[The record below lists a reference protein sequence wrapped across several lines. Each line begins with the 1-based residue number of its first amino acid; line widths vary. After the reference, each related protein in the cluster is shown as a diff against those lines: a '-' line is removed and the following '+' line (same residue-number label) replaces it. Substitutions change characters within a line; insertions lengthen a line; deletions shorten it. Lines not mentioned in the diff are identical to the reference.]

1 MKSNDLRFKN
11 TISKAEKSFQ
21 RNVLLSAVF
30 VLLSFFSFSQVTSA
44 IDSTSIKIGEQI
56 TFRVEV
62 ETDTTNLVVF
72 PEGQTFLPLEM
83 IQSYAID
90 TTKEDAKY
98 KLIKKYGL
106 TQFDSGAYT
115 IPRQKIVI
123 GTKVFQTDSLRVE
136 VKNIVVDTTKQGL
149 YDIKPFIE
157 VEKSPSQWWKYL
169 VLTLLILS
177 LVGFLL
183 YWFIWRTKPLTKEEK
198 IALLPPY
205 DRAKLALQNLDETNY
220 LQNAELKDYYSELT
234 FIIRKYLDEK
244 VYDRALESTTDELIT
259 RLNILKD
266 GNQIDITK
274 DDIRNIETILKRA
287 DLVKFAKSAPDV
299 ELAKLDRNT
308 IDLEIDQVKEALPE
322 PTEEEKLQDQ
332 KYQEIQE
339 QKQKRRKTIITIAIV
354 IGLCI
359 ATFVGFGLKYGFGY
373 VKDTIVGNESKE
385 LLEGNWVT
393 SDYGFPAITIATPE
407 VLKRE
412 NPPIPEEI
420 KAKLQMTV
428 FGFGNVSEALSIK
441 LSTLKISQQ
450 EDPANP
456 EAKTEI
462 DLNEVSEKAIQQLEK
477 QGVTN
482 MLVKKEKFVTP
493 NNAEGL
499 KTYGTA
505 SLPVE
510 NTSNFY
516 DGEYVLLHFTAENVI
531 QEIAITYRK
540 GDVYAKE
547 IAERIIN
554 SVELVKEE
562 VAKKEQEEK

>member
-1 MKSNDLRFKN
+1 MKSKNFKYNN
-11 TISKAEKSFQ
+11 TNASVFGLPFSGLFTFAF
-21 RNVLLSAVF
+21 LLLPLFLAA
-30 VLLSFFSFSQVTSA
+30 QVTA
-44 IDSTSIKIGEQI
+44 TIDSTSIKIGEQI
-56 TFRVEV
+56 TYKVQV
-62 ETDTTNLVVF
+62 ETDTTNVVVF
-72 PEGQTFLPLEM
+72 PEGQTFLPLEV
-83 IQSYAID
+83 IHSFAID

-98 KLIKKYGL
+98 TLIKKYGL
-106 TQFDSGAYT
+106 TQFDSGAFT

-123 GTKVFQTDSLRVE
+123 GTKVFQTDSLQVE
-136 VKNIVVDTTKQGL
+136 VRNIVVDTTKQGL
-149 YDIKPFIE
+149 FDIKPIIE

-169 VLTLLILS
+169 LLTLLVLS
-177 LVGFLL
+177 VIGFLL

-205 DRAKLALQNLDETNY
+205 DRAKLALQNLDETSY

-266 GNQIDITK
+266 ANQIDITK

-339 QKQKRRKTIITIAIV
+339 KKQKRNKIIITVAIV

-373 VKDTIVGNESKE
+373 VKDTIVGHESKE

-393 SDYGFPAITIATPE
+393 SDYGFPAISISTPE

-428 FGFGNVSEALSIK
+428 FSFGNVSQALSVN
-441 LSTLKISQQ
+441 LSTLKISPQ
-450 EDPANP
+450 EGP
-456 EAKTEI
+456 ENQGAKEEI
-462 DLNEVSEKAIQQLEK
+462 DLNQVSEKAIQQLEK

-482 MLVKKEKFVTP
+482 LLVKKEKFVTP

-505 SLPVE
+505 SLPVA
-510 NTSNFY
+510 NTDKYY
-516 DGEYVLLHFTAENVI
+516 DGEYVLLHFTADNVI

-540 GDVYAKE
+540 GDVYAE
-547 IAERIIN
+547 AIAERIVN
-554 SVELVKEE
+554 SVELIKEE
-562 VAKKEQEEK
+562 VAKKEQEEN

>member
-1 MKSNDLRFKN
+1 MNYDLRFLNYK
-11 TISKAEKSFQ
+11 IKQSRSLA
-21 RNVLLSAVF
+21 LSLFFALF
-30 VLLSFFSFSQVTSA
+30 SIFSFAQVTST

-106 TQFDSGAYT
+106 TQFDSGKYT

-123 GTKVFQTDSLRVE
+123 GTKVFNTDSLQVE

-157 VEKSPSQWWKYL
+157 VDKSPSQWWKYL
-169 VLTLLILS
+169 LLTVLILS
-177 LVGFLL
+177 AIGFIL

-266 GNQIDITK
+266 GNQIDISK

-339 QKQKRRKTIITIAIV
+339 QKQKRKKTIITIAIV
-354 IGLCI
+354 VGLCI
-359 ATFVGFGLKYGFGY
+359 ATFVGFGLKYGFVY
-373 VKDTIVGNESKE
+373 VKDTIVGHESKE

-393 SDYGFPAITIATPE
+393 SDYGFPAITISTPE

-428 FGFGNVSEALSIK
+428 FRFGNVSQALSVQ
-441 LSTLKISQQ
+441 LSTLKVSPQEGPGSQ
-450 EDPANP
+450 ENK
-456 EAKTEI
+456 EEI
-462 DLNEVSEKAIQQLEK
+462 DLNQVSEKAIQQLEK

-482 MLVKKEKFVTP
+482 LLVKKEKFVTP

-510 NTSNFY
+510 NTGNFY

-540 GDVYAKE
+540 GDVYAE
-547 IAERIIN
+547 AIAERIIN